1 MIGPQIPKELREK
14 RDKESISRQERADT
28 KSSDGNFPIT
38 TKEEETKS
46 EDAPNGINSSD
57 SSSDSDDEF
66 MGPSLPGTK
75 TSQNDETPSK
85 LSLMQLHQEKLKNSG
100 IETKNKITKYDTKKA
115 FNDEIK
121 KEMLRKLNMDGG
133 LKGKFTSGLS

>member
-14 RDKESISRQERADT
+14 RDKESLSRQEKADI
-28 KSSDGNFPIT
+28 KSNDGKLPIT
-38 TKEEETKS
+38 TNEQKTKS
-46 EDAPNGINSSD
+46 EAAPDVISSD
-57 SSSDSDDEF
+57 SSSDSDDDF

-75 TSQNDETPSK
+75 TLQNDEIPSK

-133 LKGKFTSGLS
+133 LKGKFTSGLN